1 MEKEELTHFDPAQ
14 LLQTDEARDLFRED
28 ALESGNMGYIESST
42 SVLDRA
48 RIMGKTVSVKN
59 SE

>member
-28 ALESGNMGYIESST
+28 ALESGNMGYIEGST

-48 RIMGKTVSVKN
+48 RIMERLSA
-59 SE
+59 